1 MHNIARELNDQ
12 IRAENPHVYELLSD
26 LGRNL
31 YYPKGILTQTDEA
44 TEKAYRFNA
53 TIGMATEKGQPMFL
67 PVIQETLS
75 QYNPQDI
82 YTYAPPAGKSK
93 IRAVWREKLLKDNP
107 SLQGKTMS
115 QPIVTNALTHGLSIA
130 ADLFL
135 NPQDVLVL
143 PDKLW
148 GNYTMI
154 FGTRRNA
161 EMRNFTFFTEN
172 GEFNTQGMKEALL
185 AQKAQGK
192 AVLLLNFPNNPTGY
206 TPVEKEAQAIVE
218 ALLEVAEQGINVA
231 VLVDDAY
238 FGLFYEDSIKESL
251 FGRLANIHPR
261 ILAVKVDGPT
271 KEEYVWGFRIGFITF
286 GDASSVVCDVLEN
299 KTKAIIRSTIS
310 NASHPAQTFV
320 LHALASP
327 DFEKQK
333 AEKYKIMEGRALKVK
348 EILNRGDYQDLWDYY
363 PFNSGYFMCL
373 KLKGVKAEELR
384 LHLLHNYGVGVIAL
398 GESDIRV
405 AFSCVE
411 EEDLEELFKLIY
423 QGAKDLV

>member
-107 SLQGKTMS
+107 SLPGKTMS

-161 EMRNFTFFTEN
+161 EMRNFTFFTEK

-218 ALLEVAEQGINVA
+218 AFLEVAEQGINVV

-286 GDASSVVCDVLEN
+286 GDASSVVCDVLEI

-333 AEKYKIMEGRALKVK
+333 EEKYKIMEGRALKVK

-423 QGAKDLV
+423 QGTKDLA

>member
-423 QGAKDLV
+423 QGTKDLV

>member
-1 MHNIARELNDQ
+1 MHNIARELNEQ

-26 LGRNL
+26 LGRDL

-107 SLQGKTMS
+107 SLQDKTIS

-161 EMRNFTFFTEN
+161 EMRNFAFFTEK

-185 AQKAQGK
+185 AQKEQGK

-206 TPVEKEAQAIVE
+206 TPVEKEAQAIVD
-218 ALLEVAEQGINVA
+218 ALLEVADQGINVA

-320 LHALASP
+320 LRALASP

-333 AEKYKIMEGRALKVK
+333 QEKYKIMEGRALKVK
-348 EILNRGDYQDLWDYY
+348 EILNRGDYRELWDYY

-373 KLKGVKAEELR
+373 KLKGLKAEELR

-423 QGAKDLV
+423 QGAKDLA